1 MKISLL
7 ALDIDG
13 TILPMSTTVLSERT
27 KNAIEEA
34 IKQGIRVVI
43 CTGRGY
49 EGAREITEQL
59 PLQEPVITFAG
70 AVLYDSGKQEVREE
84 FFMEEEDV
92 RLVLKVCEALD
103 IHAQVYRGTGVLA
116 AKETDFVK
124 RNYVIERKLPFT
136 CQPDLAS
143 GYLGEVPKMLIY
155 MGPELDQE
163 YYAVLRRRFP
173 ERIRMIHSAPG
184 YIEIGRQEA
193 TKEKALERM
202 AEKYRIPQSEVAAVG
217 DDLIDLD
224 MIRWAGVGCC
234 MENGKRD
241 VKRAADMILPPC
253 EADGVAWFI
262 EKYVLGKGESSQE
275 ES

>member
-13 TILPMSTTVLSERT
+13 TILPVSTTVLSERT
-27 KNAIEEA
+27 KNAIAEA
-34 IKQGIRVVI
+34 IEQGVRVVI

-59 PLQEPVITFAG
+59 SLQEPVITFAG
-70 AVLYDSGKQEVREE
+70 AVLYDSRNQEVREE
-84 FFMEEEDV
+84 YFMEEEDV
-92 RLVLKVCEALD
+92 RMVLKVCEALD
-103 IHAQVYRGTGVLA
+103 IHVQVYRGAGVIA
-116 AKETDFVK
+116 AKEDDFVK

-136 CQPDLAS
+136 CQPDLS
-143 GYLGEVPKMLIY
+143 DGYLGEIPKMLIY
-155 MGPELDQE
+155 MGPELDKE
-163 YYAVLRRRFP
+163 YYAVLRSRFP
-173 ERIRMIHSAPG
+173 GRIRMIHSAPG

-202 AEKYRIPQSEVAAVG
+202 AEKYRIPRSEVAAVG

-224 MIRWAGVGCC
+224 MIRWAGIGCC

-241 VKRAADMILPPC
+241 VKGAADLILPPC
-253 EADGVAWFI
+253 EEDGVAWFI
-262 EKYVLGKGESSQE
+262 ETYVL
-275 ES
+275 